1 MYEVGDE
8 IVMKKPHPCG
18 GNAWMVARVGADI
31 KLQCKTCGKFQNL
44 TRDEVRKRQKSV
56 VKKDEKQS

>member
-18 GNAWMVARVGADI
+18 SGVWTVVRVGADI

-44 TRDEVRKRQKSV
+44 TRDEVKKRQKSIT
-56 VKKDEKQS
+56 KKDERQ